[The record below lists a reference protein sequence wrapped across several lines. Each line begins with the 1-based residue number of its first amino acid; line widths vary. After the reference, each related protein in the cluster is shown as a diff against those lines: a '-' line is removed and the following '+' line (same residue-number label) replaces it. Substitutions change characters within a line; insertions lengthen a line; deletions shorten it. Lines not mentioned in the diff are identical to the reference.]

1 MHFVGID
8 MVYGRIPNAI
18 EIVGG
23 ESANGI
29 SREYRETCYAWRKT
43 RGEIRMCNI
52 FYLMIKDFTVYPLI
66 ERKYRYN
73 IKVR

>member
-29 SREYRETCYAWRKT
+29 YRVSIEKRAML
-43 RGEIRMCNI
+43 GEKLAEKLECVIYSI
-52 FYLMIKDFTVYPLI
+52 
-66 ERKYRYN
+66 
-73 IKVR
+73 